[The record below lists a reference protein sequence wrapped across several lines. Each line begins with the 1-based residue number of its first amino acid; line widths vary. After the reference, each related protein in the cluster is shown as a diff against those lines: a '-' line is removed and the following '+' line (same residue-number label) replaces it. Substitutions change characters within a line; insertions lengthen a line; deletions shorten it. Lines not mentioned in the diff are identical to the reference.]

1 MSQEIYHKKC
11 CLINHI
17 SEFTSNEKKSIL
29 EYYQKLS
36 DDHNRENDYL
46 KGLVIPVPIKEGEKN
61 HKLKTKNL
69 NLNTLNISLKQIITG
84 ERFVKMLFLF
94 YIE

>member
-1 MSQEIYHKKC
+1 MSQEIYPKKC

-17 SEFTSNEKKSIL
+17 SEFTLNEKKSIL

-46 KGLVIPVPIKEGEKN
+46 KGLVIPVPIKRRKKESQTENK
-61 HKLKTKNL
+61 KLK
-69 NLNTLNISLKQIITG
+69 SQY
-84 ERFVKMLFLF
+84 F
-94 YIE
+94 

>member
-1 MSQEIYHKKC
+1 MSQDIYPKKC

-17 SEFTSNEKKSIL
+17 SEFTLNEKKSIL

-46 KGLVIPVPIKEGEKN
+46 KGLVIPVSIKRRK
-61 HKLKTKNL
+61 K
-69 NLNTLNISLKQIITG
+69 ITN
-84 ERFVKMLFLF
+84 
-94 YIE
+94 